1 MDVAEGPATS
11 FGIYDESLQIHNKM
25 QLAMFFFIIF

>member
-1 MDVAEGPATS
+1 MDIAERPTSS